1 MMDALKFAGQGT
13 HVVWFGLTEPDCEI
27 PVKPYEIFQK
37 EITITASYI
46 NPFAHGRA
54 ADIVNSGKLKL
65 SELISER
72 LSLDEIQKAFEIRGK
87 NGKMMIFP

>member
-1 MMDALKFAGQGT
+1 M
-13 HVVWFGLTEPDCEI
+13 
-27 PVKPYEIFQK
+27 
-37 EITITASYI
+37 
-46 NPFAHGRA
+46 
-54 ADIVNSGKLKL
+54 NSGKLKL

>member
-37 EITITASYI
+37 EITITASYV
-46 NPFAHGRA
+46 NPFTHGRA
-54 ADIVNSGKLKL
+54 AEYREQRETETVRADL
-65 SELISER
+65 R
-72 LSLDEIQKAFEIRGK
+72 TAFPG
-87 NGKMMIFP
+87 